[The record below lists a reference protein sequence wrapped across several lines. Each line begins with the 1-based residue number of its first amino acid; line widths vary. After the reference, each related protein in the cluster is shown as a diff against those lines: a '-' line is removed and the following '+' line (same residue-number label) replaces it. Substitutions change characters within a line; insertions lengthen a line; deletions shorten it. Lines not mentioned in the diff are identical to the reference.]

1 MFIPK
6 YMHNEKKKRKFYFF
20 FSFFINL
27 WVKHTKIISALLYI
41 IIDKY
46 YNNIRV

>member
-6 YMHNEKKKRKFYFF
+6 HMHENKKNEFF

-27 WVKHTKIISALLYI
+27 WVKHTKIISALQYI
-41 IIDKY
+41 ITDKY
-46 YNNIRV
+46 YNNIKV